1 MLHELNK
8 GGTAVNMV
16 VDKASKLGIDVD
28 KMKFD
33 SFSGFEV
40 ASSKNSQ
47 SGEVRI
53 AHTVQVCNL
62 YG

>member
-1 MLHELNK
+1 LDILTKPWEICQECDEPLASAIHDVVLHELNK
-8 GGTAVNMV
+8 GRTAVNMV

-33 SFSGFEV
+33 SF
-40 ASSKNSQ
+40 
-47 SGEVRI
+47 
-53 AHTVQVCNL
+53 L